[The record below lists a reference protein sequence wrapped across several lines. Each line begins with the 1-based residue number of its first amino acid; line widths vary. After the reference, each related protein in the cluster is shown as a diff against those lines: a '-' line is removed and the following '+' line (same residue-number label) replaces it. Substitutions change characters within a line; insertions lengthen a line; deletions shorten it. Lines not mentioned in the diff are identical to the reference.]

1 MAAHGW
7 EEDGDLATLR
17 GMVKEGSEK
26 CPRLSVGQSTWAPE
40 RSAPPTAFLKHCR
53 ELVSF
58 LSYML
63 LWEGQPEEQ
72 EEKESSEEA
81 TGKLSSKT

>member
-1 MAAHGW
+1 MPSALCGAVNLG
-7 EEDGDLATLR
+7 
-17 GMVKEGSEK
+17 
-26 CPRLSVGQSTWAPE
+26 PE
-40 RSAPPTAFLKHCR
+40 RSAPPTAFWKHCR